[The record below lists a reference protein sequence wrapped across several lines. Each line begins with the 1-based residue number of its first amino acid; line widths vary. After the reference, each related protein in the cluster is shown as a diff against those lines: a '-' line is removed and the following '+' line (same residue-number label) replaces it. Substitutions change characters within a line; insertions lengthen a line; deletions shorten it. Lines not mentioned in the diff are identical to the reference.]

1 MYLGAL
7 KAQRLSEKRDNQ
19 VNTYMWHL
27 GGGFFFFKNGKL
39 VGVIMPGQVLS
50 LKCSLF

>member
-19 VNTYMWHL
+19 VNTYVAF
-27 GGGFFFFKNGKL
+27 GRRVFFQERETSWCNNAGAGSESK
-39 VGVIMPGQVLS
+39 M
-50 LKCSLF
+50 

>member
-19 VNTYMWHL
+19 VNTYVAF
-27 GGGFFFFKNGKL
+27 GRRVFFFKNGKL

>member
-19 VNTYMWHL
+19 VNTYVAF
-27 GGGFFFFKNGKL
+27 GRRVFFFQERETSWCNYAGAGSESKL
-39 VGVIMPGQVLS
+39 
-50 LKCSLF
+50 